1 MFVANSDQLL
11 GRWLVDD
18 FDYFRKI
25 FIEPKLVLFRIHI
38 WGKSD
43 ICEIKVLY

>member
-25 FIEPKLVLFRIHI
+25 FIEPKLGLFRNIYR
-38 WGKSD
+38 
-43 ICEIKVLY
+43 EKVIFVR